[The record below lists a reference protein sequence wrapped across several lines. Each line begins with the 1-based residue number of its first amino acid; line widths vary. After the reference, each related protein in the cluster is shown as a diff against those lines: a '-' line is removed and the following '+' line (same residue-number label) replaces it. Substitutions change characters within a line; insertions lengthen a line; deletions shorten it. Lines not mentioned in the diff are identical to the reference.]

1 VVQALLFGLA
11 ASSALVIGGVVG
23 AFWDLPPLLLRVLL
37 AFGSGAMISA
47 LAFELFEE
55 AFHLGGA
62 TRAGLGLLAGAATF
76 VVLEMV
82 TEGRLPRLHRGRPE
96 QNRAAKRSVAG
107 IPVLVAVILDGIPE
121 NTALGVTLIENSN
134 AALLVAI
141 FIGNLPE
148 SVAGAADMRGAKKSR
163 GFILGIWTVAALVL
177 VLAVVVGNVALE
189 NASPGT
195 LSFLLSFAGGAVLA
209 VVATTLLPNA
219 FRPAP
224 DDGPAGGFH
233 PGHPANVLAVAAG
246 FFLSFMLAE
255 A

>member
-1 VVQALLFGLA
+1 MVQAILFGLA

-62 TRAGLGLLAGAATF
+62 TRAGLGLLAGATTF

-82 TEGRLPRLHRGRPE
+82 TEGRLPRLHRGPPDPK
-96 QNRAAKRSVAG
+96 RAVKATTAG
-107 IPVLVAVILDGIPE
+107 ISLLVAVILDGIPE

-148 SVAGAADMRGAKKSR
+148 SVAGAAGMREARKSR
-163 GFILGIWTVAALVL
+163 GFIVGIWAVASLVL
-177 VLAVVVGNVALE
+177 VLAVVVGRVALE
-189 NASPGT
+189 EASPST

-209 VVATTLLPNA
+209 VVATTTLPEA
-219 FRPAP
+219 FRPVP
-224 DDGPAGGFH
+224 GRSAGGFH
-233 PGHPANVLAVAAG
+233 PGHPANVLAVAVG
-246 FFLSFMLAE
+246 FFISFMLAQ